1 MIIEIKK
8 LNSKALLPSYQT
20 LDSAGADIY
29 ALLEQTII
37 IPHGQIAMIPTGL
50 SVAIPS
56 GYEMQIRARSGL
68 ASKGLIVPN
77 GPGTIDADYR
87 GEIKVLLLNL
97 SGKDFE
103 ITPEMRI
110 AQAVIAPVFQA
121 QFTPVETLSE
131 TTRGSGGFGS
141 TGYHA
146 STDTYK

>member
-1 MIIEIKK
+1 MIVEIKK
-8 LNSKALLPSYQT
+8 LNSKALIPSYQT
-20 LDSAGADIY
+20 PDSAGADIH
-29 ALLEQTII
+29 ALLDEAII
-37 IPHGQIAMIPTGL
+37 IPNGQIVMIPTGL

-68 ASKGLIVPN
+68 ASKGLIIPN

-87 GEIKVLLLNL
+87 GEIKILLLNL

-121 QFTPVETLSE
+121 NFSLVKELSKTE
-131 TTRGSGGFGS
+131 RGEGGFGS
-141 TGYHA
+141 TGIHN
-146 STDTYK
+146 KK